1 MKFFTFGRRRK
12 VRNQSDF
19 RLFWTVIDATFK
31 NGIKLLIELGESD
44 THQMEIFIFKK
55 RTTDEN
61 EPNDSN
67 LTYAEFTT
75 SQNKNMR

>member
-1 MKFFTFGRRRK
+1 MCHLNKPEFHWISLFGY
-12 VRNQSDF
+12 
-19 RLFWTVIDATFK
+19 FK
-31 NGIKLLIELGESD
+31 PSLTLSFKIGIKLLIELGESD